1 MMEKRFLTP
10 TMKKQFGN
18 AATRKS
24 NDDERTLKEEE
35 EEEKKSK
42 NVEQRVFNPLVIIQ
56 RATTRKMNET

>member
-1 MMEKRFLTP
+1 
-10 TMKKQFGN
+10 MKKQFGN

-56 RATTRKMNET
+56 RDNEKDERDLKRIKT